1 MSAQEIR
8 RGSDRGSFRLGQG
21 QSRQHLLPKVRY
33 TGGKMG
39 PGRVPPNGGIGE
51 IGEVMPSVTARFSL
65 FCF

>member
-33 TGGKMG
+33 TGEKWVQAGCHQMG
-39 PGRVPPNGGIGE
+39 GSGRLVRWCR
-51 IGEVMPSVTARFSL
+51 V
-65 FCF
+65 